1 MKPKVKSQLLDKK
14 GLKDTI
20 QRVVKDILSSKMD
33 ISNVVIIGMRTRGV
47 PIAER
52 ITEIISR
59 KSGKKTKIGTIDVTF
74 YRDDFRI
81 RLKQPEIQLSDIPF
95 SIDEK
100 DIILV
105 DDVIFSGRT
114 VRAALAALM
123 DYGRP
128 SSIKLVSLV
137 DRGHRELPI
146 QPDFIGL
153 EFMTKADEEIQVR
166 VEEVDGEDGV
176 FVVQIPKL

>member
-1 MKPKVKSQLLDKK
+1 MKSKVKSQLLDKK

-20 QRVVKDILSSKMD
+20 QRVAENIISTD
-33 ISNVVIIGMRTRGV
+33 ISNVVIIGMQTRGV

-52 ITEIISR
+52 IAEMIR
-59 KSGKKTKIGTIDVTF
+59 KKSGKKMKVGVIDVTF

-105 DDVIFSGRT
+105 DDVIYTGRT

-146 QPDFIGL
+146 QPDFNGL
-153 EFMTKADEEIQVR
+153 EHKTKSDEEIQVR
-166 VEEVDGEDGV
+166 VEEIDGEDGI
-176 FVVQIPKL
+176 FVVPIPKK

>member
-14 GLKDTI
+14 GLNDTI
-20 QRVVKDILSSKMD
+20 QRVTDNIISTD
-33 ISNVVIIGMRTRGV
+33 ISNLVIIGMQTRGV

-52 ITEIISR
+52 IAQMIF
-59 KSGKKTKIGTIDVTF
+59 KKAKKKMKVGIIDVTF
-74 YRDDFRI
+74 YRDDFRT

-100 DIILV
+100 DIVLV
-105 DDVIFSGRT
+105 DDVIFTGRT

-153 EFMTKADEEIQVR
+153 EHKTKSNEEIQVR
-166 VEEVDGEDGV
+166 VEEIDGEDGIFIV
-176 FVVQIPKL
+176 PIPKK